1 MLFGENMTV
10 QEIDKIRYDVL
21 GPKVVKALENKY
33 YEAYYCSSVKE
44 GVKKALSLIPQ
55 NSIVSWGGSQSC
67 VDSGL
72 IDCVKNGNYKII
84 DRDSAKTPEERYN
97 LMRDALFSDVYL
109 TSFNAISED
118 GIIYNIDGNGNR
130 VAAITFGPKSVVALV
145 GMNKICHTSEDAFIR
160 AKQVAA
166 VRNATRF
173 GLKTTGCAVTGNC
186 QNCYSSECICSVIQ
200 TLRFCKNK
208 NRIKI
213 ILVGEELG
221 F

>member
-1 MLFGENMTV
+1 MTV
-10 QEIDKIRYDVL
+10 QEIDKIRYNVL

-67 VDSGL
+67 LDSGL

-118 GIIYNIDGNGNR
+118 GIIYNIDGNLKIVYSLLQREEYFQKYRNL
-130 VAAITFGPKSVVALV
+130 FEEALERYE
-145 GMNKICHTSEDAFIR
+145 KHY
-160 AKQVAA
+160 
-166 VRNATRF
+166 
-173 GLKTTGCAVTGNC
+173 GLK
-186 QNCYSSECICSVIQ
+186 
-200 TLRFCKNK
+200 
-208 NRIKI
+208 
-213 ILVGEELG
+213 
-221 F
+221 